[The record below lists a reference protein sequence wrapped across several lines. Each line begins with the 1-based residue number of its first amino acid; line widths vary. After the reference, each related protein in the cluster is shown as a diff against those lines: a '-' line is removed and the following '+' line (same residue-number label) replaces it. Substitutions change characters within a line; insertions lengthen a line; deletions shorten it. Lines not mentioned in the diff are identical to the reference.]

1 MFKLREGDFMVYEI
15 KKIAGRSDLKRCHS
29 FEISN
34 FQWRSIYRPR
44 ARGCVGYIENK
55 GFLVWLACEE
65 LHPKADC
72 VRNYEPIC
80 MDSALVAFFRFDPAC
95 AEYFNFAF
103 NARGSCLA
111 GYGSMRHIR
120 DCLSPDQICDL
131 GIRSQVT
138 ADGWQ
143 ILFLIP
149 ESIIFY
155 FQPKAQWKKTRH
167 IDCNFC
173 KICEHPDIEHHGSF
187 VPSGQRAEE
196 FHRPEFFAQARII

>member
-80 MDSALVAFFRFDPAC
+80 MDSALVAFFRFDRPVPNISTLLSMPEVPALP
-95 AEYFNFAF
+95 A
-103 NARGSCLA
+103 
-111 GYGSMRHIR
+111 M
-120 DCLSPDQICDL
+120 
-131 GIRSQVT
+131 
-138 ADGWQ
+138 
-143 ILFLIP
+143 
-149 ESIIFY
+149 
-155 FQPKAQWKKTRH
+155 
-167 IDCNFC
+167 
-173 KICEHPDIEHHGSF
+173 
-187 VPSGQRAEE
+187 VPCV
-196 FHRPEFFAQARII
+196 I